1 MELKRKLLGPT
12 RPGANNGDQSYELIR
27 STQSLVDRLNLTG
40 EEISIQPV
48 HPSIMGQDNWFSIT
62 YTQSATTRYFSCQNP
77 RERDEW
83 IASLRKTLQPS
94 DDRRRTENSLKLWV
108 FEVKGLSDR
117 KKYFCEV
124 HIDDKIYARTSS
136 KKMQPG
142 MCFWGEYFGFLSLP
156 KKAEKVT
163 ILIYKDKGR
172 VRTKRKPVGRVK
184 ICVSSIQSR
193 REVEKWYPVEKSNRR
208 ESPSIR
214 LKAQYQSIDIL
225 PLREYDMLNKYL
237 NDEYKNLCLTLEQHI
252 SVKEKEELALSLMSV
267 FNVQDVAEDV
277 LADIVVCEIASN
289 ENESLTFRGNS
300 IATKAMETYV
310 KMVGEKYLEDTLRST
325 LSDLLASDLDL
336 EVDPIKVSSNE
347 LLHSHRQD
355 LRNVVTIIWKRIANS
370 HSIFPVRL
378 QRCFHKIRQYL
389 VQVGKADMA
398 DKLISSC
405 LFLRY
410 LCPAI
415 LGPNLFRLV
424 DEFPNERS
432 NRNLTLIA
440 KTLQTLANFARYE
453 GKENSMEF
461 MNSFLDE
468 ESSNMKQFLATV
480 SGAPPEDWLHG
491 LGESSERGELGR
503 HLSIL
508 HTVLVESVCKVPAD
522 ESHSLEP
529 LKTVLNDIS
538 NNLHHPTSTT
548 LDSIAE
554 PTPFKIK
561 RMSVEEK
568 TPPSN
573 SGGLSNWIGLSWTL
587 GRGEKRAS
595 KVPHSVPIPQHEMR
609 SRTGGKQSTATFY
622 SPTSGL
628 PDISTE
634 SSSSSA
640 SLSPS
645 PKYSTTDPRLWHYS
659 QPRKKLSASSISIV
673 EDSDSESSSASS
685 HYRTNSALGQAYST
699 LPRGRERQETRTL
712 SDYEREIHGL
722 RSAMETLQVKL
733 HSAERKL
740 QSQQASGS
748 SGGSSLQSSSPRQSP
763 GRGDEQVTGIV
774 ARLLREEEVL
784 RREAPGLQGPGN
796 MGEKEVMILLQ
807 QRKIAALD
815 EANNRLIHELSKLGE
830 KVTTGGRCV
839 KKTSI
844 QETPKTVDE
853 LLDSFND
860 TRV

>member
-1 MELKRKLLGPT
+1 M
-12 RPGANNGDQSYELIR
+12 
-27 STQSLVDRLNLTG
+27 
-40 EEISIQPV
+40 
-48 HPSIMGQDNWFSIT
+48 M
-62 YTQSATTRYFSCQNP
+62 
-77 RERDEW
+77 
-83 IASLRKTLQPS
+83 
-94 DDRRRTENSLKLWV
+94 
-108 FEVKGLSDR
+108 
-117 KKYFCEV
+117 
-124 HIDDKIYARTSS
+124 
-136 KKMQPG
+136 G
-142 MCFWGEYFGFLSLP
+142 MCFWGEYFGFLCLP

-172 VRTKRKPVGRVK
+172 TRKQRKPVGRVK

-225 PLREYDMLNKYL
+225 PLREYDLLTKYL
-237 NDEYKNLCLTLEQHI
+237 NDEYKALCQILEPHI
-252 SVKEKEELALSLMSV
+252 SVKVKEELALSLMSV
-267 FNVQDVAEDV
+267 FHIQEVAEDV
-277 LADIVVCEIASN
+277 LAEIVVYEISSN

-325 LSDLLASDLDL
+325 LGDLLSSELDL
-336 EVDPIKVSSNE
+336 EVDPIKVPSTE
-347 LLHSHRQD
+347 VLHSHRQD

-370 HSIFPVRL
+370 HSIFPVKL

-398 DKLISSC
+398 DKLVSSC

-415 LGPNLFRLV
+415 LGPNLFRLTE
-424 DEFPNERS
+424 EFPSERS

-468 ESSNMKQFLATV
+468 ESHNMKQFLATV
-480 SGAPPEDWLHG
+480 SSAPPEDWLNG
-491 LGESSERGELGR
+491 LGEGVERGELGR
-503 HLSIL
+503 HLANL
-508 HTVLVESVCKVPAD
+508 HTVLVDSVCKVPPE
-522 ESHSLEP
+522 ESHSLEG
-529 LKTVLNDIS
+529 LKTVLNNIS

-573 SGGLSNWIGLSWTL
+573 SGGGLSNWIGLSWTL
-587 GRGEKRAS
+587 GRGEKRS
-595 KVPHSVPIPQHEMR
+595 QKVPHSVPIPQHELRMR
-609 SRTGGKQSTATFY
+609 NTNLKPSSATFY
-622 SPTSGL
+622 SPSTGL

-659 QPRKKLSASSISIV
+659 QPRKKLSASSISII
-673 EDSDSESSSASS
+673 EDSDSETSSASS
-685 HYRTNSALGQAYST
+685 HYRASSVLGQAYST
-699 LPRGRERQETRTL
+699 LPRGRERQESRTL
-712 SDYEREIHGL
+712 SDYERCFHCFSYFYYYYFYYYFYFHLAG
-722 RSAMETLQVKL
+722 RSTGCARPWKVFRSSCTPPRG
-733 HSAERKL
+733 SCR
-740 QSQQASGS
+740 AS
-748 SGGSSLQSSSPRQSP
+748 R
-763 GRGDEQVTGIV
+763 
-774 ARLLREEEVL
+774 
-784 RREAPGLQGPGN
+784 
-796 MGEKEVMILLQ
+796 
-807 QRKIAALD
+807 
-815 EANNRLIHELSKLGE
+815 
-830 KVTTGGRCV
+830 
-839 KKTSI
+839 
-844 QETPKTVDE
+844 
-853 LLDSFND
+853 
-860 TRV
+860 